1 MSQTDR
7 FTGRADAYAVG
18 RPTYPP
24 VAIDRLL
31 AGLGDPHALVVA
43 DLGAGTGISA
53 RVVAEKGPRVV
64 ALEPNAAMRAK
75 AEPHP
80 RITWVEGTAETTTLD
95 DASVDVAAAFQAW
108 HWFDHDAAVRE
119 LRRVV
124 RPGGRIA
131 LLSYER
137 DEHDAFTREL
147 GNIFRTHATEP
158 IEKLRADALAR
169 FTAIPGAR
177 RSEYLNIQKLDRPG
191 IHARLS
197 SSSYMPHE
205 GPAEAAMLADADA
218 LFARYSREEAVQIRL
233 VTYVVIADV

>member
-7 FTGRADAYAVG
+7 FTGRADAYVVG

-24 VAIDRLL
+24 IAIDTLL
-31 AGLGDPHALVVA
+31 AGLGDPQTLVVA

-53 RVVAEKGPRVV
+53 RAVAERGPRVI

-75 AEPHP
+75 AEAHE
-80 RITWVEGTAETTTLD
+80 RISWVDGTAEATTLGE
-95 DASVDVAAAFQAW
+95 AAVDVAAAFQAW
-108 HWFDHDAAVRE
+108 HWFDHDAAVCE

-131 LLSYER
+131 LLAYER
-137 DEHDAFTREL
+137 DENDDFTRAF
-147 GNIFRTHATEP
+147 GDIFRQHSLEP

-177 RSEYLNIQKLDRPG
+177 RTEYVNAQKLDRPG
-191 IHARLS
+191 VHARLA
-197 SSSYMPHE
+197 SSSYLPHE
-205 GPAEAAMLADADA
+205 GEPQRAMLADADA
-218 LFARYSREEAVQIRL
+218 LFDRYSREEVVQIRL
-233 VTYVVIADV
+233 VTYLVIADV